1 MPSMQTS
8 DVTQERLQQLAS
20 LQAPEGARVLS
31 LYLNLDPHA
40 NLAAPVNRRSAVNSL
55 LDEAHRAVEGEE
67 DLSHDGHAALR
78 EDVNRARGELD
89 ANLDAGWA
97 EGAHALAL
105 FLCGPS
111 GLFEVLR
118 LPRPLDNR
126 VLIADRPA
134 IEPLASEIG
143 TAERWA
149 VLLLDGD
156 DARLLEALGDRL
168 EVTETVE
175 GDLRGR
181 TQTGGMSAQRYERSV
196 GMEVNE
202 FLRGAAEMLRVADED
217 RPFARIAVGTTERMY
232 AELAEHLAAP
242 LKERIIGRFDA
253 GADWESPTAIREKV
267 EPLLR
272 RDETFREKEAIDKA
286 FASGVR
292 GIVDTLPALYER
304 RVETLLLEPGVER
317 PGVVCPRCRWAMA
330 EERGTCPVDGE
341 TMQEHPNLAEWAVE
355 LAVEQNATVM
365 PMRRHDDLSDHDGI
379 AAALRF

>member
-1 MPSMQTS
+1 MSSMQTS

-20 LQAPEGARVLS
+20 LQAPEGARFLS
-31 LYLNLDPHA
+31 LYLNLDPTA

-67 DLSHDGHAALR
+67 DLSHDGHGALR
-78 EDVNRARGELD
+78 EDVNRAREELD
-89 ANLDAGWA
+89 ANLDDGWA

-105 FLCGPS
+105 FLCGPA

-134 IEPLASEIG
+134 IEPLAAEIG

-149 VLLLDGD
+149 VLLVDGD

-168 EVTETVE
+168 EVTETVQ
-175 GDLRGR
+175 GDLP
-181 TQTGGMSAQRYERSV
+181 
-196 GMEVNE
+196 
-202 FLRGAAEMLRVADED
+202 GAAEMLRVADEG
-217 RPFARIAVGTTERMY
+217 RPFARIAIGTTEDIY
-232 AELAEHLAAP
+232 AELADHLAEP
-242 LKERIIGRFDA
+242 LRERIIGRFDA
-253 GADWESPTAIREKV
+253 GADRESPTDIREKV

-304 RVETLLLEPGVER
+304 RVQTLLLEPGVER

-341 TMQEHPNLAEWAVE
+341 TMQPHPNLAEWAVE